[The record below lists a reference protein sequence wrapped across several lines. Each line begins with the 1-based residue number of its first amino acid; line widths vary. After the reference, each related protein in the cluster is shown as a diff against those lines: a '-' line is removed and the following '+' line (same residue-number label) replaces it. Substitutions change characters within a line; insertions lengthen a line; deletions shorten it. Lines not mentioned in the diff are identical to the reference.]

1 MSNVNT
7 DQRLVAGQVAAIAA
21 PTAATITYFQF
32 APQPS
37 QSTQTGVAQVV
48 IPGQYKATNKKLKI
62 RAYGNS
68 KLATVGSQA
77 LTVTINAVNAAGTV
91 AVVATT
97 GAVAAATQAG
107 AVNGWYLEA
116 EILLDPTTSA
126 VMAGEFQGV
135 SVSGAGQALVARTI
149 LSAQTGFTQTA
160 ITGAGVSEG
169 FDENQFFKVGITQ
182 AIADATAVHTL
193 TELSVEVL

>member
-7 DQRLVAGQVAAIAA
+7 DQRLVAAQVAPIAA

-37 QSTQTGVAQVV
+37 QSTQTGVAQVA
-48 IPGQYKATNKKLKI
+48 IPGQYKATNKKLKV

-77 LTVTINAVNAAGTV
+77 LTVTVNAVNAAGTV
-91 AVVATT
+91 VVVATT

-116 EILLDPTTSA
+116 EILLDPTTAA

-149 LSAQTGFTQTA
+149 LTAQTGFTQTV
-160 ITGAGVSEG
+160 ITGAGVTEG
-169 FDENQFFKVGITQ
+169 FDESQFFRVAVTQ
-182 AIADATAVHTL
+182 AITDATAVHNL
-193 TELSVEVL
+193 TELSVEIL

>member
-7 DQRLVAGQVAAIAA
+7 DQRLVAGQIAPIAA

-37 QSTQTGVAQVV
+37 QSTQTGVAQVA
-48 IPGQYKATNKKLKI
+48 IPGQYKATQKKLKV

-77 LTVTINAVNAAGTV
+77 LTVTINAVDSSGNV
-91 AVVATT
+91 AIVATS
-97 GAVAAATQAG
+97 GAVACATQAG
-107 AVNGWYLEA
+107 VTGGWYLEA
-116 EILLDPTTSA
+116 ELLLDPA
-126 VMAGEFQGV
+126 AAPQAGEFQGV
-135 SVSGAGQALVARTI
+135 SVTGALVARAA
-149 LSAQTGFTQTA
+149 LSNQAGFDQSV

-169 FDENQFFKVGITQ
+169 YDENQFFKVAITQ
-182 AIADATAVHTL
+182 AIADSTAVHSL
-193 TELSVEVL
+193 IELSVEIL

>member
-7 DQRLVAGQVAAIAA
+7 DQRVVSAQVAPIAA

-37 QSTQTGVAQVV
+37 QSTLTGTAQVE
-48 IPGQYKATNKKLKI
+48 IPGQYKATGKKLKI
-62 RAYGNS
+62 RAYGNTKS
-68 KLATVGSQA
+68 ATVASQA
-77 LTVTINAVNAAGTV
+77 FTFTINAVNTAGTK

-116 EILLDPTTSA
+116 EILLDPATATIA
-126 VMAGEFQGV
+126 AGEYQGV
-135 SVSGAGQALVARTI
+135 TLSGAGQALVARTI
-149 LSAQTGFTQTA
+149 LAAQTGFTQTA
-160 ITGAGVSEG
+160 IAGTSAAQG
-169 FDENQFFKVGITQ
+169 FDEAQFFQVAVTQ

-193 TELSVEVL
+193 LELSVEIL